1 MSFSP
6 AAERNKEPI
15 LAQLRHWLPAR
26 ARVLEIAS
34 GSGQH
39 AEHFALACPGWSW
52 QPTEADAA
60 ALPFI
65 DARCQ
70 ALRNVHAALR
80 LDVTETPWR
89 VEPRRFDALYSAN
102 LLHIAPWPVC
112 RALMQ
117 GAARC
122 LESGGLLLIYGPF
135 RVDGVPTAASNEAFD
150 ADLKAR
156 NPAWGL
162 RLLSRVEHAAAA
174 AGLTL
179 RETVPMPANNLLVAF
194 ACPR

>member
-1 MSFSP
+1 VSFSP
-6 AAERNKEPI
+6 AAERNKGPI

-34 GSGQH
+34 GTGQH

-52 QPTEADAA
+52 QPSEADAA

-70 ALRNVHAALR
+70 ALGNVEPALR
-80 LDVTETPWR
+80 LDVTETPWP

-122 LESGGLLLIYGPF
+122 IEPGGLLLLYGPY
-135 RVDGVPTAASNEAFD
+135 RVDGVPTAPSNEAFD
-150 ADLKAR
+150 ADLKSR

-162 RLLSRVEHAAAA
+162 RRLCDVEREAAA
-174 AGLTL
+174 AGLAL
-179 RETVPMPANNLLVAF
+179 RQSVPMPANNLLVAF
-194 ACPR
+194 ACRS